1 MANGVKIE
9 LPHLLRD
16 KDRHGNARLYV
27 RVHGKPMVRLREA
40 PGSPAFLNEYTAAL
54 TAIKAG
60 APPPNAQP
68 ATDTL
73 GWLVGLYLKS
83 HPFRQ
88 LGQRT
93 QRVRESI
100 LREVLAEPCKKDQ
113 PFLVRDTPLKFL
125 EPKAFKVLRD
135 RKAATPGAANERLKV
150 LRAVMKWALE
160 AEHIKVDHSA
170 GVSPLKYK
178 AEGFKAWTPDEVKQF
193 EARYPIGTKERLAL
207 ALMLYTGVRR
217 SDAVRLGP
225 QHVKDGILTFTTQKT
240 ATPLQLPI
248 LPKLRAILDASPTGA
263 ATFLE
268 TAFGEPF
275 TAAGF
280 GNWFRDRCDR
290 AGLKDCSAH
299 GLRKAGAT
307 IAAENGATEKQLM
320 AIFGWASGKQ
330 AAHYS
335 KTANQK
341 KLAGDAMHLLDPDAG
356 E

>member
-1 MANGVKIE
+1 MAANFTTT
-9 LPHLLRD
+9 LPHILRD
-16 KDRHGNARLYV
+16 KDRHGNVRFYV
-27 RVHGKPMVRLREA
+27 RIHGRKMIRLREE

-54 TAIKAG
+54 AAIKAG
-60 APPPNAQP
+60 VPPPNAHP
-68 ATDTL
+68 VTDTL

-100 LREVLAEPCKKDQ
+100 LKEVLAEPCRAGH
-113 PFLVRDTPLKFL
+113 PLLVRDAPLKML

-135 RKAATPGAANERLKV
+135 RKSATPGAANARLKA
-150 LRAVMKWALE
+150 LRGVMKWALD

-170 GVSPLKYK
+170 GVANLKYK
-178 AEGFKAWTPDEVKQF
+178 TEPFRAWTVDEVKQF

-217 SDAVRLGP
+217 SNVVRLGS
-225 QHVKDGILTFTTQKT
+225 QHVKNGFLTFTTQKT
-240 ATPLQLPI
+240 TTPLQLPI
-248 LPKLRAILDASPTGA
+248 LPKLRAILDATPTGA
-263 ATFLE
+263 TTFLE

-341 KLAGDAMHLLDPDAG
+341 KLAGDAMHLLDPDLTF
-356 E
+356 